1 MYILDIFFIQLFK
14 NEDIKILN
22 VFINAYILINGSI
35 FEFFQLHV
43 TLYINKYAKLIH
55 INNKIVLK
63 YIIDYLLKYFISFIL
78 YLLKTTFN
86 T

>member
-35 FEFFQLHV
+35 FEFYRLHV
-43 TLYINKYAKLIH
+43 TLYINKCAKLIH

-78 YLLKTTFN
+78 YLINTFN